1 MTVNFARKAT
11 GLVRQ
16 AGAKDVFVYNVNFI
30 NIAIGVAFMFLFMPN
45 GSYPGVNIYISTILC
60 TLVVLPTSLVYA
72 MFASAMPRSG
82 GEYNFLSRIYHPMVG
97 FCTGLCSASVG
108 FTLSSR

>member
-1 MTVNFARKAT
+1 MSVNFARKAT

-45 GSYPGVNIYISTILC
+45 GSYPGENIYLATILC
-60 TLVVLPTSLVYA
+60 TLFVLPTSLVYA

-82 GEYNFLSRIYHPMVG
+82 G
-97 FCTGLCSASVG
+97 
-108 FTLSSR
+108 